1 MRPDGYFDSPWPA
14 EDGGPQRLQTAPIAS
29 TPGLNLRPGERLA
42 CTTRHTLLST
52 MTVLGAPGEVYLLTH
67 SALRAR
73 LGVPTTACVERIDP
87 ISLQP
92 LACSPRL
99 PGGPMW
105 PGGMALHRNGDLFV
119 VYGRYLHRLDRQCQP
134 LATLQLPID
143 APYNSFVVLDNG
155 LIVTKNLSDTQAA
168 QLSVLDP
175 EGLQSVCADVLCPE
189 PSIARLSAVGN
200 TVYVVGVRSIFRLHW
215 DEQAQTLKLDSQWRW
230 DYIGSSAQSYGWDV
244 VIDGHSAWFMDN
256 GHHRYR
262 INMEG
267 AGVSRTANRLLRV
280 SLTDS
285 SDHAAW
291 EVSGLP
297 GGSITNPPLVDVQRR
312 IVLGYDSANR
322 FLRAW
327 RFGDAIKDLQP
338 LWRKANFGVASH
350 MVLFPERGQ
359 VVVNDYRRWGEEVV
373 LLDITTGA
381 EQGRVRVGG
390 ITQGVV
396 FPSVGWN
403 GDVYWSSMGRF
414 SRVFAA

>member
-1 MRPDGYFDSPWPA
+1 MSAGYYASPWPA
-14 EDGGPQRLQTAPIAS
+14 EDAGPARLQAASPASGLQLLPGQRLRS
-29 TPGLNLRPGERLA
+29 THRN
-42 CTTRHTLLST
+42 TTLST
-52 MTVLGAPGEVYLLTH
+52 MSVLGDPGQVYLLTH
-67 SALRAR
+67 SALRANFG
-73 LGVPTTACVERIDP
+73 LPTTSCVERIDP
-87 ISLQP
+87 ITLKTLES
-92 LACSPRL
+92 SGRL

-105 PGGMALHRNGDLFV
+105 PGGMALHRNGDLYV
-119 VYGRYLHRLDRQCQP
+119 VYGRYTHRLDRHCAPKQSRM
-134 LATLQLPID
+134 LPINQ
-143 APYNSFVVLDNG
+143 PYNSFVILDNG
-155 LIVTKNLSDTQAA
+155 LIVTKNLSDRQAA
-168 QLSVLDP
+168 QLTVLDP
-175 EGLQSVCADVLCPE
+175 EDLQSVCADVLCPE

-215 DEQAQTLKLDSQWRW
+215 DDQAQTLQLDPHWRW
-230 DYIGSSAQSYGWDV
+230 DYIGQSAQTYGWDV

-262 INMEG
+262 VTMQG

-280 SLTDS
+280 SLADS

-327 RFGDAIKDLQP
+327 RFGDATQDMQP
-338 LWRKANFGVASH
+338 LWHKPDFGVASH
-350 MVLFPERGQ
+350 MVLFAERGQ
-359 VVVNDYRRWGEEVV
+359 VLLNDYRRWGEEVV
-373 LLDITTGA
+373 LLDIETGA

-390 ITQGVV
+390 ISQGVV
-396 FPSVGWN
+396 FPSVGWH

>member
-1 MRPDGYFDSPWPA
+1 MSAGYYASPWPA
-14 EDGGPQRLQTAPIAS
+14 EDAGPARLQAASPASGLQLLPGQRLRS
-29 TPGLNLRPGERLA
+29 THRN
-42 CTTRHTLLST
+42 TTLST
-52 MTVLGAPGEVYLLTH
+52 MSVLGDPGQVYLLTH
-67 SALRAR
+67 SALRANFG
-73 LGVPTTACVERIDP
+73 LPTTSCVERIDP
-87 ISLQP
+87 ITLKTLES
-92 LACSPRL
+92 SGRL

-105 PGGMALHRNGDLFV
+105 PGGMALHRNGDLYV
-119 VYGRYLHRLDRQCQP
+119 VYGRYTHRLDRHCAPKQSRV
-134 LATLQLPID
+134 LPINQ
-143 APYNSFVVLDNG
+143 PYNSFVILDNG
-155 LIVTKNLSDTQAA
+155 LIVTKNLSDRQAA
-168 QLSVLDP
+168 QLTVLDP
-175 EGLQSVCADVLCPE
+175 EDLQSVCADVLCPE

-215 DEQAQTLKLDSQWRW
+215 DDQAQTLQLDPHWRW
-230 DYIGSSAQSYGWDV
+230 DYIGQSAQTYGWDV

-262 INMEG
+262 VTMQG

-280 SLTDS
+280 SLADS

-327 RFGDAIKDLQP
+327 RFGDATQDMQP
-338 LWRKANFGVASH
+338 LWHKPDFGVASH
-350 MVLFPERGQ
+350 MVLFAERGQ
-359 VVVNDYRRWGEEVV
+359 VLLNDYRRWGEEVV
-373 LLDITTGA
+373 LLDIETGA

-390 ITQGVV
+390 ISQGVV
-396 FPSVGWN
+396 FPSVGWH

>member
-1 MRPDGYFDSPWPA
+1 MSAGYYASPWPA
-14 EDGGPQRLQTAPIAS
+14 EDAGPARLQAASPASGLQLLPSQRLRSAHR
-29 TPGLNLRPGERLA
+29 N
-42 CTTRHTLLST
+42 TTLST
-52 MTVLGAPGEVYLLTH
+52 MTVLGDPGQVYLLTH
-67 SALRAR
+67 SALRANFG
-73 LGVPTTACVERIDP
+73 LPTTSCVERIDP
-87 ISLQP
+87 ITLKTLES
-92 LACSPRL
+92 SGRL

-105 PGGMALHRNGDLFV
+105 PGGMALHRNGDLYV
-119 VYGRYLHRLDRQCQP
+119 VYGRYTHRLDRHCAPKQSRM
-134 LATLQLPID
+134 LPINQ
-143 APYNSFVVLDNG
+143 PYNSFVILDNG
-155 LIVTKNLSDTQAA
+155 LIVTKNLSDRQAA
-168 QLSVLDP
+168 QLTVLDP
-175 EGLQSVCADVLCPE
+175 EDLQSVCADVLCPE

-215 DEQAQTLKLDSQWRW
+215 DDQAQTLQLDPHWRW
-230 DYIGSSAQSYGWDV
+230 DYIGQSAQTYGWDV

-262 INMEG
+262 INMQG
-267 AGVSRTANRLLRV
+267 AGVSRAPNRLLRV
-280 SLTDS
+280 SLTDCS
-285 SDHAAW
+285 QNAAW

-327 RFGDAIKDLQP
+327 RFGDATQDMQP
-338 LWRKANFGVASH
+338 LWQKPDFGVASH
-350 MVLFPERGQ
+350 MVLFAERGQ
-359 VVVNDYRRWGEEVV
+359 VLLNDYRRWGEEVV
-373 LLDITTGA
+373 LLDIETGA

-396 FPSVGWN
+396 FPSVGWH

>member
-1 MRPDGYFDSPWPA
+1 MNAGYYASPWPA
-14 EDGGPQRLQTAPIAS
+14 EDAGPARLQTASRGSGLHLQPGQRLHS
-29 TPGLNLRPGERLA
+29 THRN
-42 CTTRHTLLST
+42 TTLST
-52 MTVLGAPGEVYLLTH
+52 MTVLGDPGQVYLLTH
-67 SALRAR
+67 SALRANFG
-73 LGVPTTACVERIDP
+73 LPTTSCVERIDP
-87 ISLQP
+87 ITLKTLES
-92 LACSPRL
+92 SGRL

-105 PGGMALHRNGDLFV
+105 PGGMALHRNGDLYV
-119 VYGRYLHRLDRQCQP
+119 VYGRYTHRLDRHCAPKQSRM
-134 LATLQLPID
+134 LPINQ
-143 APYNSFVVLDNG
+143 PYNSFVILDNG
-155 LIVTKNLSDTQAA
+155 LIVTKNLSDRQAA
-168 QLSVLDP
+168 QLTVLDP
-175 EGLQSVCADVLCPE
+175 EDLQSVCADVLCPE
-189 PSIARLSAVGN
+189 PSIARLSALGN

-215 DEQAQTLKLDSQWRW
+215 DDQAQTLKLDPHWQW
-230 DYIGSSAQSYGWDV
+230 DYIGQSAQSYGWDV
-244 VIDGHSAWFMDN
+244 VIDGQSAWFMDN

-262 INMEG
+262 VNMQG

-280 SLTDS
+280 SLADS

-327 RFGDAIKDLQP
+327 RFGDASQDMQP
-338 LWRKANFGVASH
+338 LWHKPDFGVASH
-350 MVLFPERGQ
+350 MVLFAERGQ
-359 VVVNDYRRWGEEVV
+359 VLVNDYRRWGEEVV
-373 LLDITTGA
+373 LLDIETGV